1 MLLVLNS
8 KELSFRFQV
17 CFDSMPIRPD
27 AYLIWLFQFYI
38 SFSVTKEEEKSE
50 SLLQSLIKFS
60 EDRSIICTQS
70 IENTNIVK
78 YMAK

>member
-1 MLLVLNS
+1 MNAKSSNTALTLAPT
-8 KELSFRFQV
+8 ELCYYAKFLS
-17 CFDSMPIRPD
+17 
-27 AYLIWLFQFYI
+27 L
-38 SFSVTKEEEKSE
+38 EEKSE
-50 SLLQSLIKFS
+50 SLLQSLMKFG